1 MLRCKEWN
9 DEIAIENTSNGE
21 VRIPLRV
28 TPLSL
33 TEKFRDEIL
42 CYRFATKIQEK
53 WKVLSKFHWPGAMA
67 NTK

>member
-21 VRIPLRV
+21 VRILLRV

-33 TEKFRDEIL
+33 TEKFRDQIL
-42 CYRFATKIQEK
+42 CYRFATEIREK
-53 WKVLSKFHWPGAMA
+53 MKSFEQVSLTRCNGQY
-67 NTK
+67 

>member
-21 VRIPLRV
+21 VRILLRV

-33 TEKFRDEIL
+33 TEKFRDQIL
-42 CYRFATKIQEK
+42 CYRFATKIREK
-53 WKVLSKFHWPGAMA
+53 MKSFVQVSL
-67 NTK
+67 TKCNGQY